1 MKTFKLLTV
10 STLCMGMALTA
21 VSGTFVLLGSG
32 EAVAG
37 NGNSGGNGRG
47 NAGGSGRGNS
57 GGRSGGNAGGKGGGN
72 AGGNGGGALAR
83 ELGNLNA
90 MCANANA
97 FANAAPGSNIGLIG
111 GYYTAQTAAAGAN
124 AALATTMAALDAAGE
139 AYPTLS
145 SAEINALIAAATDP
159 VAIESLQRQL
169 AYADASALQA
179 AGAAAETEALSAA
192 TRGRTL
198 SEEALAVFQAGCQ
211 R

>member
-47 NAGGSGRGNS
+47 NAGG
-57 GGRSGGNAGGKGGGN
+57 RSGGNAGGKGGGN
-72 AGGNGGGALAR
+72 AGGNGGGALAS